1 MLKKVA
7 ISSILL
13 ASLANVAYVN
23 ADNYEEISCSTD
35 AVFSENS
42 CNQCFDGWSKSIDS
56 TVGGLSDI
64 WRNQT
69 WVSTVMFEELQEMP
83 VMKGLNGAEWT
94 EDKVSDKFWEL
105 TPEVKALMDQKQQGY
120 VLAAWKEVNW
130 IKSTEGSSY
139 VLTKN
144 DAPKWQNNWLLVYSI
159 KVNPILESWEVST
172 EDSVHKECVLFKSWD
187 APVSETPVTKTEKPK
202 QLPKTWP
209 EQFFLLLLLAMFLA
223 FGILR
228 FKKG

>member
-7 ISSILL
+7 VSSILL

-23 ADNYEEISCSTD
+23 ADTYEEISCSTD

-42 CNQCFDGWSKSIDS
+42 CNQCFDGGSKSIDS
-56 TVGGLSDI
+56 TAGGLSDI

-69 WVSTVMFEELQEMP
+69 GVSAVMFEELQEMP
-83 VMKGLNGAEWT
+83 VMKGLNGAEWS

-105 TPEVKALMDQKQQGY
+105 TPELKALMDQKQQGY
-120 VLAAWKEVNW
+120 VLPANQEVTW

-144 DAPKWQNNWLLVYSI
+144 DAPKGQNNGLLVYSI
-159 KVNPILESWEVST
+159 KVNPILENGEVST

-187 APVSETPVTKTEKPK
+187 APATPVNKTEKPK

>member
-1 MLKKVA
+1 MLKKVLT
-7 ISSILL
+7 SSILL
-13 ASLANVAYVN
+13 ASFVNVAYVN
-23 ADNYEEISCSTD
+23 ADTYEEISCSTD
-35 AVFSENS
+35 PVFAENS
-42 CNQCFDGWSKSIDS
+42 CNQCFNGGTKAVDS

-69 WVSTVMFEELQEMP
+69 WVSAVMFEELQEMP
-83 VMKGLNGAEWT
+83 VMKALNWAEWT
-94 EDKVSDKFWEL
+94 EDKVADKFWEF
-105 TPEVKALMDQKQQGY
+105 TPEVKKLKDEKQQGY
-120 VLAAWKEVNW
+120 VLPAWQEVNW

-144 DAPKWQNNWLLVYSI
+144 DAAKGQNNGLLVYSV
-159 KVNPILESWEVST
+159 KVNPILESGEVST
-172 EDSVHKECVLFKSWD
+172 EDSVHNECVLFKSSD
-187 APVSETPVTKTEKPK
+187 APAPKVNEKPK

-209 EQFFLLLLLAMFLA
+209 EHYILLLLLAMFLA